1 MENREINASEVIDI
15 YQEEVA
21 RLSNENIM
29 LKAITRGDQSRIQ
42 ELEAQIEQMAME
54 IESLSKPRQVECHEG
69 GAE

>member
-42 ELEAQIEQMAME
+42 ELEAQIGQMAME
-54 IESLSKPRQVECHEG
+54 IESLRKPKQVEYHEG
-69 GAE
+69 GA